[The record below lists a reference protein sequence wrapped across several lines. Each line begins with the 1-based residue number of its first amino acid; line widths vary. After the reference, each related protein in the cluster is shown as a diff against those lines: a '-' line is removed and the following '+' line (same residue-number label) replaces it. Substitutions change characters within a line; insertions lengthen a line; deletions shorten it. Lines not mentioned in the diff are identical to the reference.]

1 MVSSLVQAK
10 WFILGCIIA
19 TPPAD
24 IALVLVGSSLSPMP
38 MLKVPEI
45 TVTCSIAGCECA
57 GILKSAGSLMRKVKG
72 TASFSGPSMTAICAP
87 GGNAGTSVHLR
98 SECVTNACPSAA
110 YVGGIRKTQSP
121 PKRAAV
127 IATGLIVTV
136 YRVFMIPS
144 HEPAEDQR
152 PEGVKSCFAPRE
164 TRNQKE
170 RDTKTQGYI
179 LFRLWTHR
187 PCHGR
192 TSPESSPDPS
202 RPKTAA
208 RCARS

>member
-24 IALVLVGSSLSPMP
+24 IAWVLVGSSLSPMP

-72 TASFSGPSMTAICAP
+72 TASFSGPSMTAIFAP

-98 SECVTNACPSAA
+98 SEGVTNACPSAA
-110 YVGGIRKTQSP
+110 YAGGIRKTQSP

-127 IATGLIVTV
+127 TATGFIAFLLGWVSEILRTHG
-136 YRVFMIPS
+136 RLRAR
-144 HEPAEDQR
+144 PAS
-152 PEGVKSCFAPRE
+152 GGLKSCFARVRRAIKLSE
-164 TRNQKE
+164 TQR
-170 RDTKTQGYI
+170 
-179 LFRLWTHR
+179 HR
-187 PCHGR
+187 AY
-192 TSPESSPDPS
+192 SL
-202 RPKTAA
+202 
-208 RCARS
+208 

>member
-24 IALVLVGSSLSPMP
+24 IAWVLVGSSLSPMP

-45 TVTCSIAGCECA
+45 TVTCLIAGCECA

-98 SECVTNACPSAA
+98 SEGVTNACPSAA
-110 YVGGIRKTQSP
+110 YAGGDRKTQSP
-121 PKRAAV
+121 PKLERLLLQRVSSLPPLVGVGNSQDARAPAG
-127 IATGLIVTV
+127 A
-136 YRVFMIPS
+136 PS
-144 HEPAEDQR
+144 VRGA
-152 PEGVKSCFAPRE
+152 
-164 TRNQKE
+164 
-170 RDTKTQGYI
+170 
-179 LFRLWTHR
+179 
-187 PCHGR
+187 
-192 TSPESSPDPS
+192 
-202 RPKTAA
+202 
-208 RCARS
+208 